1 MPDGGPELTLITP
14 GRGAVPAPVRGVPD
28 LQPRMR
34 RCRPRARPGELTRR
48 GRAVIPDRGRFRRAV
63 FSGAPLGVRPR
74 GSAPPLGESNQA
86 PSHQAGPV
94 HLGPGDVAGPALGLP
109 PRPDLSRVREIAR
122 LNARTSGSG
131 NYTPVSRRSR
141 GSGCVL
147 ANRAASLAPFPDAAA
162 RPPRELPS
170 RRPRDRAAGEVRD
183 GVRVPDRDPPG
194 CSPVPAAHPTSRPS
208 FVSSTAA
215 IPRQGQGIGEVG
227 AAYR

>member
-14 GRGAVPAPVRGVPD
+14 GRVGRGAGGRP
-28 LQPRMR
+28 
-34 RCRPRARPGELTRR
+34 PRAGVGLTTAVILHPRTPVPSPRR
-48 GRAVIPDRGRFRRAV
+48 GRTRPHRTGAGLTGDKAAITADRLALIAPGSDLSASARGCGSDPLVLRLVPALTWSARSPGNPRGRTSA
-63 FSGAPLGVRPR
+63 R
-74 GSAPPLGESNQA
+74 GTS
-86 PSHQAGPV
+86 
-94 HLGPGDVAGPALGLP
+94 
-109 PRPDLSRVREIAR
+109 SRV
-122 LNARTSGSG
+122 T
-131 NYTPVSRRSR
+131 RRSR
-141 GSGCVL
+141 GPGYVL

>member
-1 MPDGGPELTLITP
+1 MKKRWDRSRSAVAGRGALRVAVGGTGASDGTVTPRVERAERAEGGEGDERPAPKCHDTRRIACRVAGPALTLVTP

-109 PRPDLSRVREIAR
+109 PRPDLSRVREIA
-122 LNARTSGSG
+122 G
-131 NYTPVSRRSR
+131 
-141 GSGCVL
+141 
-147 ANRAASLAPFPDAAA
+147 
-162 RPPRELPS
+162 
-170 RRPRDRAAGEVRD
+170 
-183 GVRVPDRDPPG
+183 
-194 CSPVPAAHPTSRPS
+194 
-208 FVSSTAA
+208 
-215 IPRQGQGIGEVG
+215 
-227 AAYR
+227 